1 MITKNGRRVTFSNP
15 VKKQQRELLIAET
28 GKHKGKGI
36 PSLTKKQLEDAL
48 RAALKL
54 MDMVDDQDVIK

>member
-1 MITKNGRRVTFSNP
+1 MIIKQGKRIKFSNP
-15 VKKQQRELLIAET
+15 KKSIQKEELMADTAKL
-28 GKHKGKGI
+28 KGKGI

-54 MDMVDDQDVIK
+54 LDMVDDQDVIK

>member
-1 MITKNGRRVTFSNP
+1 MIIKQGKRIKFSNP
-15 VKKQQRELLIAET
+15 EKSIKKEELIAET
-28 GKHKGKGI
+28 AKHKGKGI

-54 MDMVDDQDVIK
+54 LDMVNDQDVIN